1 VNNGDGGTN
10 QDTWQA
16 YMDISQCN
24 PTVQPMY
31 ANKNVKYKRN
41 VKVIPKTSGEL
52 FVQAFLIFVCL
63 FV

>member
-1 VNNGDGGTN
+1 MRVNNGDGGTN

-16 YMDISQCN
+16 YMDILQCN
-24 PTVQPMY
+24 PTVQLMY

-52 FVQAFLIFVCL
+52 FV
-63 FV
+63 